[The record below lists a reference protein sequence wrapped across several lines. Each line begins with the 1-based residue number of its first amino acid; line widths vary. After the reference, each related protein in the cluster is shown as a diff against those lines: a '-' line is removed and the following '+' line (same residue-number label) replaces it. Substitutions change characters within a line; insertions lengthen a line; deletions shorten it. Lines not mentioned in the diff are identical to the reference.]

1 MQSKILPSKRETTQ
15 DRKVQETKA
24 KQIRIQENTTGRRD
38 METREQTRGNFKLTR
53 HRNTEKVQE
62 ITQREEMN
70 SETWHM
76 RAELKQI
83 KQEMAKLLQA
93 ERKITDWLSGNAQ

>member
-38 METREQTRGNFKLTR
+38 METREQTRGNF
-53 HRNTEKVQE
+53 
-62 ITQREEMN
+62 
-70 SETWHM
+70 
-76 RAELKQI
+76 
-83 KQEMAKLLQA
+83 
-93 ERKITDWLSGNAQ
+93 